1 MGGIGHGARRMT
13 GIHPITR
20 QRARKL
26 RAEMTPQERKVWA
39 KLRELNR
46 MLGLNFRRQAP
57 IGPFIADFADLGRR
71 LVIEIDGGGHGGDR
85 DQRRDE
91 WLASQGFQVL
101 RFWNPEV
108 SGNIEG
114 VMQVIFDAV
123 DGESL
128 AEAVPP
134 TPIPSPRGGG
144 EAFGV
149 GVVRHGLTASP
160 QAGAPPPQP
169 SPTRG
174 EGAAADDALRE
185 TVEPGASPPPCGE
198 GLGVG
203 GTRPEGSAP

>member
-1 MGGIGHGARRMT
+1 MT
-13 GIHPITR
+13 GIHPMTR

-26 RAEMTPQERKVWA
+26 RHDMTPQERKLWS

-46 MLGLNFRRQAP
+46 MLGLHFRRQAP

-71 LVIEIDGGGHGGDR
+71 LVIEVDGGGHCGPR
-85 DQRRDE
+85 DVVRDE
-91 WLASQGFQVL
+91 WLSSQGFRVV

-108 SGNIEG
+108 PGNIEG

-128 AEAVPP
+128 AEGVPP
-134 TPIPSPRGGG
+134 TPGPSPRGGG
-144 EAFGV
+144 EVLGASGV
-149 GVVRHGLTASP
+149 RYGWVDSP
-160 QAGAPPPQP
+160 LAEAPPPHP

-174 EGAAADDALRE
+174 EGGAEPLALRG
-185 TVEPGASPPPCGE
+185 TVDPGTSPPPRGE

>member
-1 MGGIGHGARRMT
+1 MT

-20 QRARKL
+20 QRARQL
-26 RAEMTPQERKVWA
+26 RAEMTPQERQVWV

-46 MLGLNFRRQAP
+46 MLGLHFRRQAP

-71 LVIEIDGGGHGGDR
+71 LVIEIDGGGHGGER

-114 VMQVIFDAV
+114 MVQVIFDAV
-123 DGESL
+123 DGECL
-128 AEAVPP
+128 AEGVPP
-134 TPIPSPRGGG
+134 TPIPSPQGGG
-144 EAFGV
+144 EVLGAV
-149 GVVRHGLTASP
+149 GVRRGLADSPMAS
-160 QAGAPPPQP
+160 APPPRP

-174 EGAAADDALRE
+174 EGGAEPLALRG
-185 TVEPGASPPPCGE
+185 TVDRGTSPPPCGE
-198 GLGVG
+198 GMGVG
-203 GTRPEGSAP
+203 GIAPEGRTP

>member
-1 MGGIGHGARRMT
+1 MT

-57 IGPFIADFADLGRR
+57 IGRFIADFADLGRR
-71 LVIEIDGGGHGGDR
+71 LVIEIDGGGHGGER
-85 DQRRDE
+85 DQRRDK
-91 WLASQGFQVL
+91 WFASQGFQVL

-114 VMQVIFDAV
+114 VMQLVLDAV
-123 DGESL
+123 DGEAL
-128 AEAVPP
+128 AEGVPP
-134 TPIPSPRGGG
+134 TPGPSPRGGG
-144 EAFGV
+144 EGFGA
-149 GVVRHGLTASP
+149 GVSRKGRAESP
-160 QAGAPPPQP
+160 LAGAPPPQP
-169 SPTRG
+169 SPTRR
-174 EGAAADDALRE
+174 EGGAGWSLLRE
-185 TVEPGASPPPCGE
+185 TVEPGATPPPRGE

>member
-1 MGGIGHGARRMT
+1 MT

-46 MLGLNFRRQAP
+46 MLGLHFRRQAP

-71 LVIEIDGGGHGGDR
+71 LVIEVDGGGHGGEH

-114 VMQVIFDAV
+114 VMQLVLDAV

-128 AEAVPP
+128 AEGVPP
-134 TPIPSPRGGG
+134 TPGPSPRRGG
-144 EAFGV
+144 EALVSGV
-149 GVVRHGLTASP
+149 SRKGRAESP
-160 QAGAPPPQP
+160 LAGAPPPQP

-174 EGAAADDALRE
+174 EGGAGWSALRE
-185 TVEPGASPPPCGE
+185 TVEPGATPPPRGE

>member
-1 MGGIGHGARRMT
+1 MT

-26 RAEMTPQERKVWA
+26 RAEMTQQERRVWA

-46 MLGLNFRRQAP
+46 MLGLHFRRQAP

-71 LVIEIDGGGHGGDR
+71 LVIEIDGGGHGGER

-91 WLASQGFQVL
+91 WLAAQGFQVL
-101 RFWNPEV
+101 RFWDPEV

-114 VMQVIFDAV
+114 VMQLVLDAV

-128 AEAVPP
+128 AEGVPP

-144 EAFGV
+144 EALGV
-149 GVVRHGLTASP
+149 GGVRRGLASSP
-160 QAGAPPPQP
+160 LAGAPPPHP

-174 EGAAADDALRE
+174 EGGAGWSVLRGTDE
-185 TVEPGASPPPCGE
+185 LGASPPPRGE
-198 GLGVG
+198 GMGVG